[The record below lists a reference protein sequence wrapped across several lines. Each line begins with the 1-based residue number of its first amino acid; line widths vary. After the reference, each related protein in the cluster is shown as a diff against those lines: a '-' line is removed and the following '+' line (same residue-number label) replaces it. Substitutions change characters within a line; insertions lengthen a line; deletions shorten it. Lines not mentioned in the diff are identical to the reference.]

1 MNGDGAAFE
10 DVELF
15 GDGEHGN
22 ERRDSVS
29 RGMSGQMGKK
39 ILAAYAYCGSPPLTY
54 PDIMA
59 ESIPA
64 PLLTK

>member
-1 MNGDGAAFE
+1 
-10 DVELF
+10 
-15 GDGEHGN
+15 
-22 ERRDSVS
+22 
-29 RGMSGQMGKK
+29 MSGQMGKK